1 MEEKWNEDPAVSETI
16 DEEPSQEELKE
27 IEEEFGE
34 ENDKGDEEGYYEE
47 SGGEESKKKSEEAE
61 SINLAQVYLKEI
73 GGKPLLTKDQEI
85 ALAKVIELGKTA
97 SATLTETGEDIPAE
111 LKAELE
117 KTVKEGEKAKKQFAE
132 ANLRLVVYT
141 AKKYRKQGLS
151 FLDLIQAGNE
161 GLLKAVERFDYTK
174 GNRFSTYA
182 VWWIKREIRN
192 MMRRESMTGIPDDMV
207 WKIRRLNRVTAQL
220 QAELGCE
227 PTPEETAR
235 ALYSG
240 TVPWENLG
248 EKERGDEIRNV
259 QKILKDPAN
268 SQKLI
273 SLDDLRTKDGDTPS
287 KEIADE
293 GVPDLSGVVDSIFLR
308 KQLMNILDTLTTRE
322 QEVLILRYGLM
333 GGRTCTL
340 EEVGWKLNMTKERI
354 RQIEAKAIRR
364 MGYAPDSEKL
374 KDFLD

>member
-61 SINLAQVYLKEI
+61 SINLVQVYLKEI

>member
-1 MEEKWNEDPAVSETI
+1 MEEKSNIDPAALETV

-34 ENDKGDEEGYYEE
+34 ENDEGYEEGYYEE
-47 SGGEESKKKSEEAE
+47 SGEEKSKKKSEEAE
-61 SINLAQVYLKEI
+61 SINLVQVYLKEI
-73 GGKPLLTKDQEI
+73 GGKPLLTKDWEI

-97 SATLTETGEDIPAE
+97 SVTLTEMGEDVPAE

-117 KTVKEGEKAKKQFAE
+117 KTVKDGEKAKKQFAE

-141 AKKYRKQGLS
+141 AKKYRKQGLP

-182 VWWIKREIRN
+182 IWWIKREIRN
-192 MMRRESMTGIPDDMV
+192 MMSRESMTGIPDDKV
-207 WKIRRLNRVTAQL
+207 WKLRRLNRVTAQL

-240 TVPWENLG
+240 TVPWERLG

-259 QKILKDPAN
+259 QKLLKDPAN

-273 SLDDLRTKDGDTPS
+273 SLDDLGTENDDTPS
-287 KEIADE
+287 KKISDE
-293 GVPDLSGVVDSIFLR
+293 GALDPAAVVDGIFLR

-333 GGRTCTL
+333 DGRTCAL
-340 EEVGWKLNMTKERI
+340 EEVGRKLNMTKERI

-364 MGYAPDSEKL
+364 MGYAPNSEKL

>member
-293 GVPDLSGVVDSIFLR
+293 GVPDLSGVVDGIFLR